1 MRVFPYV
8 AAVCLCLGLQAQ
20 LAGAQT
26 SPPTSSLARAHV
38 APTYSVSSRCPD
50 VRAADPD
57 EAGTAL
63 VVLYVGPTG
72 VPSKV
77 SLRSSSGSDTL
88 DNAALNCVPK
98 LRFLPKTSLG
108 DAAPM
113 ASWQLSAWKAA
124 PAPRTE
130 VSSPSAAAAAPPP
143 AVAGSGPGRSSG
155 AAAAP
160 SSAPP
165 LAEVRVCVDD
175 SGKLTQDPKLTR
187 SSGDSGFDAAALSI
201 ARAGSGSYRAAAGC
215 LQLAIRSER

>member
-8 AAVCLCLGLQAQ
+8 AIACLSVTLRVD
-20 LAGAQT
+20 LAGAQN
-26 SPPTSSLARAHV
+26 SPPTSSLIRAHV

-77 SLRSSSGSDTL
+77 SLRSSSGSDAL

-98 LRFLPKTSLG
+98 LRFLPSTRLG
-108 DAAPM
+108 DATAV

-124 PAPRTE
+124 PAARTE
-130 VSSPSAAAAAPPP
+130 VSPP
-143 AVAGSGPGRSSG
+143 AVAGASPPPGAYGASSG
-155 AAAAP
+155 TAAAP
-160 SSAPP
+160 GNA
-165 LAEVRVCVDD
+165 AEVHVCVDGT
-175 SGKLTQDPKLTR
+175 GKLTQEPRLTR
-187 SSGDSGFDAAALSI
+187 SSGDARFDAAALGI
-201 ARAGSGSYRAAAGC
+201 AKAGSGSYQGVAGC

>member
-8 AAVCLCLGLQAQ
+8 AIACLSVTLRVD
-20 LAGAQT
+20 LAGAQN
-26 SPPTSSLARAHV
+26 SPPTSSLIRAHV

-77 SLRSSSGSDTL
+77 SLRSSSGSDAL

-98 LRFLPKTSLG
+98 LRFLPSTRLG
-108 DAAPM
+108 DATAVP
-113 ASWQLSAWKAA
+113 SWQLSAWKAA
-124 PAPRTE
+124 PAARTE
-130 VSSPSAAAAAPPP
+130 VSAPAVVGAPAPLPGVPGASSGSAAA
-143 AVAGSGPGRSSG
+143 PGNT
-155 AAAAP
+155 
-160 SSAPP
+160 
-165 LAEVRVCVDD
+165 AEVHVCVDGA
-175 SGKLTQDPKLTR
+175 GKLTQEPRLTR
-187 SSGDSGFDAAALSI
+187 SSGDARFDAAALGI
-201 ARAGSGSYRAAAGC
+201 AKAGSGSYQGVAGC